1 MMTDLLITNVTFV
14 GFIHTILIKQKN
26 GTSYT
31 VRSFLICNL
40 QINIS
45 NMKKQEDERGGTRR
59 RTERRSALH
68 YFMFMDPCIV
78 I

>member
-1 MMTDLLITNVTFV
+1 MMIDLLITNVTFV
-14 GFIHTILIKQKN
+14 GFIHTIPIKQKN

-31 VRSFLICNL
+31 VRSFLIFNL
-40 QINIS
+40 QISIS
-45 NMKKQEDERGGTRR
+45 NMKKHEDEKGGTCR

-68 YFMFMDPCIV
+68 YFMFMDPCNI